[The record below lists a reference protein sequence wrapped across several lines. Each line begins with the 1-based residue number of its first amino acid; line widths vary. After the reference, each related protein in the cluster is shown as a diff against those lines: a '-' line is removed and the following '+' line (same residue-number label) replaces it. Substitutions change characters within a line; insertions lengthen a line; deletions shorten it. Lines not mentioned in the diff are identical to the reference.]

1 MNRSQEMSKMD
12 CETPKKTEHSSG
24 PEDEVMITPLQTSH
38 ALLTSLPPA
47 MSTTATSSPTPTTLA
62 YSFSGSQHVVMYT
75 PFQSSYVQLT
85 STPPA
90 VSTTITSPIVTT
102 LPSTEKFS
110 LTWQN

>member
-1 MNRSQEMSKMD
+1 MPE
-12 CETPKKTEHSSG
+12 KTELSSG
-24 PEDEVMITPLQTSH
+24 PEDKVMITPLQTSH